1 MKTFRATVAKGRLIL
16 DEPTDREDG
25 TVVELIPTDDDDL
38 DEEERAALHAAIDR
52 SLDEIEA
59 GHTRP
64 GEEILNELRSRR

>member
-1 MKTFRATVAKGRLIL
+1 MKTYRATVANGRMIL

-25 TVVELIPTDDDDL
+25 TLVELIPVDEDDL

-59 GHTRP
+59 GRTRP